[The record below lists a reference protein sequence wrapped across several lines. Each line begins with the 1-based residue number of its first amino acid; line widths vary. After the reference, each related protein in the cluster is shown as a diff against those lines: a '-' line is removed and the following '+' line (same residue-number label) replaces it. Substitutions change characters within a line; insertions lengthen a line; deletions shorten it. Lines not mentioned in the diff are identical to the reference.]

1 MRRKK
6 GLIIDPSDIC
16 YEEECEEIGFEE
28 SGEIKGNL
36 VEGFSF
42 TNEPVQFAHTAPDTA
57 EKPKVEKQKSKKN
70 NTDILDMR
78 KLSIVNGLTPPID
91 GEKLE
96 GDIMENLD
104 LISLIGSTGFP
115 IAITAYLLIRLE
127 KQLTSLSNSI
137 NTLNT
142 IVSVK
147 LGAVVKD
154 EKDKVA

>member
-1 MRRKK
+1 
-6 GLIIDPSDIC
+6 
-16 YEEECEEIGFEE
+16 
-28 SGEIKGNL
+28 
-36 VEGFSF
+36 
-42 TNEPVQFAHTAPDTA
+42 
-57 EKPKVEKQKSKKN
+57 
-70 NTDILDMR
+70 
-78 KLSIVNGLTPPID
+78 
-91 GEKLE
+91 
-96 GDIMENLD
+96 MENLD

-154 EKDKVA
+154 EKDNIAVLGKVGEIRGLLLDIAA

>member
-1 MRRKK
+1 
-6 GLIIDPSDIC
+6 
-16 YEEECEEIGFEE
+16 
-28 SGEIKGNL
+28 
-36 VEGFSF
+36 
-42 TNEPVQFAHTAPDTA
+42 
-57 EKPKVEKQKSKKN
+57 
-70 NTDILDMR
+70 MR
-78 KLSIVNGLTPPID
+78 KLSIANGLTPPID

-104 LISLIGSTGFP
+104 LISLIGNTGFP

-147 LGAVVKD
+147 LGAVIKD